1 MLCAEL
7 GPRGTRLLK
16 RAVLTEQLNKTLLL
30 SKKTK
35 EANLVISLTL
45 NLMCFYGVNEKL
57 LSWSKKEL
65 EFFIQAKFEDY
76 NLGRTSQKACP
87 LEVKTQF
94 I

>member
-16 RAVLTEQLNKTLLL
+16 RAVLTEQLNKTLPL

-45 NLMCFYGVNEKL
+45 KLMCFYGINEKL
-57 LSWSKKEL
+57 FS
-65 EFFIQAKFEDY
+65 
-76 NLGRTSQKACP
+76 
-87 LEVKTQF
+87 
-94 I
+94 